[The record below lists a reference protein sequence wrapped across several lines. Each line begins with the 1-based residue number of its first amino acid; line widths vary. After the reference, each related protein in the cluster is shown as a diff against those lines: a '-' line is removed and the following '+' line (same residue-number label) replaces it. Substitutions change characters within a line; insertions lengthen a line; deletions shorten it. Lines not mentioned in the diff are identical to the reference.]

1 MGPPA
6 TRGAYGAQPT
16 SETLASLLARAAAH
30 HPEKLALRTEQEH
43 CSFGELQAAS
53 LRIAAGLAELGVA
66 RGQPVVALMDEV
78 IPLASLWFGASRL
91 GAWLLPLNPGL
102 VPAALART
110 VQGID
115 TRALVVQE
123 DLRHHLDAITPE
135 VPGVPILSSRA
146 LPEAGGEPPI
156 TAEWSDTAL
165 VLGTSGSTGDPKRI
179 ALSQRYLIHI
189 TQEQSRARDIDV
201 DDVVYSP
208 HPIYHVNAVTTTLL
222 TSLLCGVTGC
232 FDASFSASRF
242 WDRIRHYGAT
252 HVSLIGSMIP
262 RLHAQRERDDD
273 ARNPLKTILTSPA
286 RPEIIERMK
295 KRFGVE
301 FTFAFGLTEA
311 TPIIGPTPEREMPP
325 GATGRA
331 NRWFEV
337 ALHDER
343 GEPVPEGEVGE
354 IVCRP
359 RAHGV
364 MFDGFIDN
372 PEAIARAF
380 RGLWFHTGDLGR
392 RLKGEFYQFV
402 GRADDRLRRAGEN
415 ISAFEIEAILH
426 LLPGVSEVAA
436 HNVDSPLGELEIRV
450 VIVPTEKAVID
461 PAEVVTFAEQ
471 RLPRFARPRYLEF
484 AEKLPRT
491 ASDHLRRADLI
502 AQRITRNTI
511 DLATLARNND

>member
-1 MGPPA
+1 MDPPEI
-6 TRGAYGAQPT
+6 RGAYGAQPT
-16 SETLASLLARAAAH
+16 CETLASLLARAAAR
-30 HPEKLALRTEQEH
+30 HPKKLALRTEQEG

-78 IPLASLWFGASRL
+78 IPFASLWLGASRL
-91 GAWLLPLNPGL
+91 GAYLLPLNPGL
-102 VPAALART
+102 VSSALART

-115 TRALVVQE
+115 ARALVVQD
-123 DLRHHLDAITPE
+123 DLRHHLDAIAPE
-135 VPGVPILSSRA
+135 VPGVPILSSHA
-146 LPEAGGEPPI
+146 LPEADGEPPI
-156 TAEWSDTAL
+156 MADWSDAAL

-179 ALSQRYLIHI
+179 VLPQRYLIHI
-189 TQEQSRARDIDV
+189 AQEQSKARHIDV
-201 DDVVYSP
+201 DDVLYSP

-252 HVSLIGSMIP
+252 HASLIGSMIP
-262 RLHAQRERDDD
+262 RLYAQREREDDT
-273 ARNPLKTILTSPA
+273 RNPLKTILTSPA
-286 RPEIIERMK
+286 RPEIIEQMK
-295 KRFGVE
+295 HRFGVE
-301 FTFAFGLTEA
+301 FTYAFGLTEA
-311 TPIIGPTPEREMPP
+311 TPIIGPTPENEMPL

-331 NRWFEV
+331 NPWFEV

-343 GEPVPEGEVGE
+343 GEPVPEGAVGE

-364 MFDGFIDN
+364 MFDGFLDN

-392 RLKGEFYQFV
+392 RLEGEFFQFV

-426 LLPGVSEVAA
+426 LISGVSEVAA
-436 HNVDSPLGELEIRV
+436 HNVDSPSGEAEIRV
-450 VIVPTEKAVID
+450 VIVPTEGAVID
-461 PAEVVTFAEQ
+461 PAEVIAFAEE

-491 ASDHLRRADLI
+491 ASDHLRRAVLI
-502 AQRITRNTI
+502 EQGITTNTI
-511 DLATLARNND
+511 DLATLKRNGG